1 MLKSM
6 TGFGRSLLE
15 DSGISQAWEIRS
27 VNGRSLDIKWR
38 LPYPVRSLEPI
49 WERLVRKNAIRG
61 RLDIS
66 LTLSINREDIQPVRF
81 NRELAEEM
89 LAEISD
95 FAEAINENFIPDLNR
110 LISISSLWEDQALE
124 PDDEI
129 SSLLEQGL
137 AAALDDWNDS
147 RAREARLLETDIN
160 SRIMRMQ
167 EWVNIIESRA
177 PDIKHERFE
186 QLHERINQ
194 ILARHQLELEEG
206 RFLQEI
212 ALLAD
217 RLDVSEELTR
227 LNAHLELLRDLL
239 KQGIDAGRRMDFAIQ
254 ECFREITTCGNK
266 IQDTQ
271 VQHLVVDFKN
281 ELEKCREQVQNLE

>member
-15 DSGISQAWEIRS
+15 DAGISQAWEIRS
-27 VNGRSLDIKWR
+27 VNGRNLDIKWR
-38 LPYPVRSLEPI
+38 LPYPVRGLEPI
-49 WERLVRKNAIRG
+49 WERVVRKAAVRG

-66 LTLSINREDIQPVRF
+66 LTLSINREDAQPVRL

-95 FAEAINENFIPDLNR
+95 FAESINESFTPDLNR
-110 LISISSLWEDQALE
+110 LISISALWEDQTLE
-124 PDDEI
+124 PGDEI
-129 SSLLEQGL
+129 SGMLEQGL
-137 AAALDDWNDS
+137 TAALDDWNES
-147 RAREARLLETDIN
+147 RIREAKLLETDIT
-160 SRIMRMQ
+160 SRLLRMQ
-167 EWVNIIESRA
+167 EWVSIIDSRA
-177 PDIKHERFE
+177 PDIKQERFD
-186 QLHERINQ
+186 QLHERISQ
-194 ILARHQLELEEG
+194 ILAKHQLELEEG
-206 RFLQEI
+206 RFLQEVVI
-212 ALLAD
+212 LAD
-217 RLDVSEELTR
+217 KLDVSEELTR

-239 KQGIDAGRRMDFAIQ
+239 EQGTDAGRRMDFAIQ
-254 ECFREITTCGNK
+254 ECFREITTCANK

>member
-38 LPYPVRSLEPI
+38 LPCQVRGLEPI
-49 WERLVRKNAIRG
+49 WERMVRKAAIRG

-66 LTLSINREDIQPVRF
+66 LTLDINREDAQPVRL
-81 NRELAEEM
+81 NRDLAEKM
-89 LAEISD
+89 LAEISA
-95 FAEAINENFIPDLNR
+95 FAQSVNESFIPDLNR
-110 LISISSLWEDQALE
+110 LFSLSSLWEDQSLE
-124 PDDEI
+124 PGDEI
-129 SSLLEQGL
+129 SGLLEQGL
-137 AAALDDWNDS
+137 SSALDDWNDS
-147 RAREARLLETDIN
+147 RIREAQLLETDIT
-160 SRIMRMQ
+160 SRLLKMQ
-167 EWVNIIESRA
+167 EWVSIIESRA
-177 PDIKHERFE
+177 PDIKQERFD
-186 QLHERINQ
+186 QLHERISQ
-194 ILARHQLELEEG
+194 ILARHQLEFEEG

-212 ALLAD
+212 AILAD
-217 RLDVSEELTR
+217 KLDVSEELTR
-227 LNAHLELLRDLL
+227 LGAHLELLRDLL
-239 KQGIDAGRRMDFAIQ
+239 EQGLDAGRRMDFAIQ